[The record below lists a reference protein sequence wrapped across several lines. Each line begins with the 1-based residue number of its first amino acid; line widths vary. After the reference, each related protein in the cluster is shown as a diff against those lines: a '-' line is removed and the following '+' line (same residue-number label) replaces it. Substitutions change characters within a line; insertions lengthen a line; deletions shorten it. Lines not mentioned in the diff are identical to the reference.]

1 MSFRH
6 KTFAFLEL
14 SRPDETWGR
23 AFDIFL
29 IALIFGNVLAVVL
42 DSVAA
47 IHAAFSEFFYWFEV
61 FSVFVFCI
69 EYLLRVWSIT
79 ANPSGQYRHPIL
91 GRLRYM
97 LTPMAIV
104 DLLAILPF
112 FLQSILGFDSRILR
126 IFRLVRLLKLTRYSP
141 ALIIIGAVIVAQR
154 KALVAALLIILC
166 ALLFSATILFAV
178 EHEAQP
184 DKFSSIPA
192 AMWWALATLSTVG
205 YGDVVPI
212 TVLGRIFG
220 AMTMILGIGMLALPT
235 GVIATGFANEIRK
248 HDFVVNWKLVSSV
261 PLFRDLDAA
270 QIAEI
275 VSLLTPLV
283 VPANHA
289 VVKLGETGDSM
300 FFVVSGRLEV
310 ELHPEPL
317 IIAAGEFFGE
327 IAILDKT
334 GRTATV
340 VALTECQLLELKAE
354 DFERLMASHESL
366 RVSLEKVVE
375 SRRRYFEQSHPSERI

>member
-1 MSFRH
+1 MRLRH
-6 KTFAFLEL
+6 KTHAFLEL
-14 SRPDETWGR
+14 SRRDEKRGYV
-23 AFDIFL
+23 FDIFL
-29 IALIFGNVLAVVL
+29 IALIFANVLAVVL

-47 IHAAFSEFFYWFEV
+47 IHAQYETFFYRFEI
-61 FSVFVFCI
+61 FSVAVFTL
-69 EYLLRVWSIT
+69 EYLARVWSAT
-79 ANPSGQYRHPIL
+79 ADPSGKYRHPLL

-97 LTPMAIV
+97 ITPMAIV

-112 FLQSILGFDSRILR
+112 FLQAFLGFDSRILR
-126 IFRLVRLLKLTRYSP
+126 IFRLMRLLKLTRYSP
-141 ALIIIGAVIVAQR
+141 ALTIIGAVIVAQR

-212 TVLGRIFG
+212 TVWGRIFG

-248 HDFVVNWKLVSSV
+248 RDFVVNWKLVSSV
-261 PLFRDLDAA
+261 PLFKGLDAA

-275 VSLLTPLV
+275 VSLLTPLI

-289 VVKLGETGDSM
+289 VVKVGAEADSM
-300 FFVVSGRLEV
+300 FLVVAGKLEV
-310 ELHPEPL
+310 EVHPQPFL
-317 IIAAGEFFGE
+317 VQDGEFFGE
-327 IAILDKT
+327 FSLLEK
-334 GRTATV
+334 RKRVATI
-340 VALTECQLLELKAE
+340 VALTECQLLELKAD
-354 DFERLMASHESL
+354 DFERLLASHESMRDAL
-366 RVSLEKVVE
+366 DEVLKI
-375 SRRRYFEQSHPSERI
+375 RRKFYEGSTPSEQV